1 MNNASKHLTE
11 TFFSA
16 VDATVSLEN
25 TALPSS
31 VYSLIL
37 LAALAHP
44 SNFALVY
51 PVPFW
56 FTVNPVTS
64 FSPTVPDASAE
75 GGLWIKIVGGSVALY
90 PEPKLVILIFQK
102 EWVQLLQIEIL

>member
-31 VYSLIL
+31 VYYLIL

-51 PVPFW
+51 PVPF
-56 FTVNPVTS
+56 
-64 FSPTVPDASAE
+64 
-75 GGLWIKIVGGSVALY
+75 
-90 PEPKLVILIFQK
+90 
-102 EWVQLLQIEIL
+102 